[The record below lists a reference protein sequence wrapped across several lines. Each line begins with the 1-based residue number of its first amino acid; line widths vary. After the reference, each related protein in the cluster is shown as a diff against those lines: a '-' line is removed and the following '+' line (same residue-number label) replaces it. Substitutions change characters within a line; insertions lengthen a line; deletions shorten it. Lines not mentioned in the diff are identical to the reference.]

1 MPSTKSAAK
10 SQKRGKKSAS
20 FRIGR
25 VRAYLRGRVWYLC
38 YHEHGKRRQPR
49 VGPDKEAARQM
60 AAEINAQLEVG
71 IPSALGFEP
80 ISIPGLR
87 SRWLDNHEYVRRS
100 SVNTIRRYSSATQH
114 LVNFIERVRPLRRV
128 SDFRPSHAEEFVR
141 YLRSLKTAPNGHKN
155 AAKRRLRDSG
165 VKFILETCCT
175 LFNYAQRHRHLSPYA
190 DNPFRMI
197 EIGRI
202 PIEDAKPVV
211 VFNDDMEQR
220 FLETCFRTFCWEARN
235 SFTGRCDDSFPRLIL
250 G

>member
-38 YHEHGKRRQPR
+38 YREHGHRRQPR

-80 ISIPGLR
+80 ISIPGVR

-114 LVNFIERVRPLRRV
+114 LVNFIERVRPLLW
-128 SDFRPSHAEEFVR
+128 PLR
-141 YLRSLKTAPNGHKN
+141 YLRSLPGADRRPDPDGHHGGRLR
-155 AAKRRLRDSG
+155 RRLRR
-165 VKFILETCCT
+165 V
-175 LFNYAQRHRHLSPYA
+175 NR
-190 DNPFRMI
+190 
-197 EIGRI
+197 
-202 PIEDAKPVV
+202 
-211 VFNDDMEQR
+211 
-220 FLETCFRTFCWEARN
+220 
-235 SFTGRCDDSFPRLIL
+235 
-250 G
+250 